1 LGDLVLS
8 CQEKRMSGQR
18 SWKQLAGAIIVFAL
32 AVPIVSSSSV
42 LAADCKAFLDT
53 ELRKK
58 QEDEGSTHMVWVWK
72 VDVETPEV
80 CADVDFQLIVRERT
94 KDGEEVE
101 KTQRLQVKASSREVK
116 SRKVNHVMMKGT
128 AVLDWKFE
136 VTGCKPCG

>member
-1 LGDLVLS
+1 
-8 CQEKRMSGQR
+8 MSGQR
-18 SWKQLAGAIIVFAL
+18 PWKQLAGALVVLAL
-32 AVPIVSSSSV
+32 AVSVLSSGPV
-42 LAADCKAFLDT
+42 LAADCKAYLNT

-58 QEDEGSTHMVWVWK
+58 VEDEGSAHMLWVWK

-80 CADVDFQLIVRERT
+80 CADVDLQLYVRERS

-116 SRKVNHVMMKGT
+116 SRKVNHVMTKGT
-128 AVLDWKFE
+128 QVLDWKFE